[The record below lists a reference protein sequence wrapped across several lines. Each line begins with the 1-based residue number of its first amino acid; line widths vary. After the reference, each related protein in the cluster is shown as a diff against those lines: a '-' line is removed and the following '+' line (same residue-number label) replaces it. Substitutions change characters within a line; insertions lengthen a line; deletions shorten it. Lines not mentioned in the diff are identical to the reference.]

1 MTGAKNEE
9 FIKFRNN
16 ILIVLAVTLICIA
29 FVILLFGKGI
39 NSGPINK
46 KIKNKETFLIYIT
59 SSDCDNCS
67 EVRDFIDEKNVTY
80 QEMTM
85 TCQDGV
91 LSMTYNLNDFTEEEK
106 ARFKSDNLC
115 MILKKSLMKKYM
127 KLVVKQKRYLKNTI
141 LY

>member
-59 SSDCDNCS
+59 SSDCDKCS
-67 EVRDFIDEKNVTY
+67 EVRDFLDEKNVTY
-80 QEMTM
+80 EEIYETSSQAKKIFKEYNFVL
-85 TCQDGV
+85 DGTV
-91 LSMTYNLNDFTEEEK
+91 APAIVFVYKGKIYSNFVNIKDTEELSE
-106 ARFKSDNLC
+106 FVDH
-115 MILKKSLMKKYM
+115 Y
-127 KLVVKQKRYLKNTI
+127 KLSK
-141 LY
+141 